1 MIGFAFS
8 IFDKFLGVF
17 CVNYWSIFLP
27 MFLSFLSFLFLFIVC
42 YLWLKCGNR
51 GFSKIYKGFIIDD
64 CNHTINIAALWAQV
78 PSSVLAQCVG
88 FPCPFCGFSLSTEV
102 ATSKSLGTD
111 QLRCSSEDLSAI
123 GWALS
128 FVDPPISWSE
138 GVDCYQ

>member
-27 MFLSFLSFLFLFIVC
+27 MFLFFLSFLFLFIVC

-64 CNHTINIAALWAQV
+64 CNHTINIAAL
-78 PSSVLAQCVG
+78 
-88 FPCPFCGFSLSTEV
+88 
-102 ATSKSLGTD
+102 
-111 QLRCSSEDLSAI
+111 
-123 GWALS
+123 
-128 FVDPPISWSE
+128 
-138 GVDCYQ
+138 